1 MADWFLNIFTLCGKI
16 LISLFLD
23 TVCPYLYLNVNRVWA
38 NKLWEGLWLVWN
50 YRGQVPDLIA
60 LFTRQFKELAH
71 DKAIRPG
78 SLLTRA
84 LILKIEGF
92 LFQKISI

>member
-1 MADWFLNIFTLCGKI
+1 MNYII
-16 LISLFLD
+16 IIIISLH
-23 TVCPYLYLNVNRVWA
+23 
-38 NKLWEGLWLVWN
+38 EN

-71 DKAIRPG
+71 KAIRPG

-84 LILKIEGF
+84 IIR
-92 LFQKISI
+92 